1 MFKRGYL
8 KLAAGLLVL
17 CLAGCSIEG
26 VSGGK
31 DNGEIAGNVRADS
44 DNSNIN
50 NDKYEINPEE
60 GKDMIEKD
68 KPVPFSYIPN
78 QKDAED
84 EREIVCWGDSMTEGY
99 GSTEG
104 AVERDGV
111 VYDISGLSYPEM
123 LAGLTGL
130 HTFNFGVSG
139 ANSLEICMMQGAYP
153 MNTENMEKITADG
166 RNSRIRASVVKEG
179 KDHLGDILILE
190 IGSNGG
196 WEDDYQVLIDQ
207 YRAMIEHSGCEDYII
222 VGDTDDMG
230 NSASSKVVE
239 EEEAFYTEEN
249 GYKAIYE
256 TSWDKALEDAFGEHF
271 INMRAYILQNGMDM
285 CHLTPSE
292 EEEYQLSAGM
302 IPDQLRSDWTHFTCY
317 GYYVQ
322 AVGIYEKGVELRY
335 WK

>member
-1 MFKRGYL
+1 MLKRG
-8 KLAAGLLVL
+8 LLRIISGILILSLV
-17 CLAGCSIEG
+17 GCSVEKLSNG
-26 VSGGK
+26 VN
-31 DNGEIAGNVRADS
+31 NGETTGNISGDTAGNES
-44 DNSNIN
+44 D
-50 NDKYEINPEE
+50 YEVKEE
-60 GKDMIEKD
+60 EKMIEKD
-68 KPVPFSYIPN
+68 KPVPFSYVPN
-78 QKDAED
+78 QREDGD

-99 GSTEG
+99 GSTDGE
-104 AVERDGV
+104 VERDGV

-123 LAGLTGL
+123 LAALTGL

-166 RNSRIRASVVKEG
+166 RSSRIRPSVVKEG
-179 KDHLGDILILE
+179 KDHPGDILILE

-196 WEDDYQVLIDQ
+196 WDDDYQVLIDQ
-207 YRAMIEHSGCEDYII
+207 YRAMVEHSGCENYII

-230 NSASSKVVE
+230 NSASTKVVAE
-239 EEEAFYTEEN
+239 EDASYSEET

-256 TSWDKALEDAFGEHF
+256 TSWDKALEEAFGEHF
-271 INMRAYILQNGMDM
+271 INMRAYILQNGMEM
-285 CHLTPSE
+285 CHLIPSD

-322 AVGIYEKGVELRY
+322 AVGIYEKGIELGY
-335 WK
+335 WE